1 VKVQIHGLRG
11 GMHVPF
17 AKGHGSPHDDPPANE
32 ASAMCNPECDDD
44 ANTSTILN
52 SSSTSNAPLT
62 LGRDISDM
70 KSGANMASVLLPTPQ
85 ISGATASIAE
95 PMAAVCKVKIITEM
109 RQVVAR
115 SLQSV
120 TPSKSQLLMVWM
132 DHTLETTEELH
143 THEDQGEHA
152 FNHIQRPYH

>member
-1 VKVQIHGLRG
+1 
-11 GMHVPF
+11 
-17 AKGHGSPHDDPPANE
+17 
-32 ASAMCNPECDDD
+32 
-44 ANTSTILN
+44 
-52 SSSTSNAPLT
+52 
-62 LGRDISDM
+62 
-70 KSGANMASVLLPTPQ
+70 MASVLLPTPQ

-95 PMAAVCKVKIITEM
+95 PMTAVCKVKIITEM

-132 DHTLETTEELH
+132 DHTFETTEELH

-152 FNHIQRPYH
+152 FNHIQRPYR